1 MGPDKFEPFLFKVA
15 DRSMYACA
23 RVDAR
28 VDARMHV
35 HIHTIDENNSLC
47 PKLPLPHSKRF
58 YHEPA
63 PNFPTVTDAKLAQPS
78 D

>member
-35 HIHTIDENNSLC
+35 HIHTIDENNRL
-47 PKLPLPHSKRF
+47 
-58 YHEPA
+58 
-63 PNFPTVTDAKLAQPS
+63 
-78 D
+78 